1 LLLIFILK
9 ESLKNKSAWDMAGH
23 QLLGGRRITNEIQ
36 KNMVIVKSVCN
47 VINMKEI
54 VLCNGHML
62 LVN

>member
-1 LLLIFILK
+1 
-9 ESLKNKSAWDMAGH
+9 MAGH

-47 VINMKEI
+47 VINMRET
-54 VLCNGHML
+54 VLCIGHML